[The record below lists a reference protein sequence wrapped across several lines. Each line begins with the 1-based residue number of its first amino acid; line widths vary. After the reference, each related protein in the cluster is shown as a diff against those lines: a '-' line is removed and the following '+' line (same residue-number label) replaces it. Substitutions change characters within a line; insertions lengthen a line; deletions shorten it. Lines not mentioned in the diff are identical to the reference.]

1 MRLTSLTLATLT
13 FMSGTAAYA
22 QSTGSVTGTVKDHAG
37 ETIPE
42 AVVTVIGRAE
52 KVASDEEGHYALS
65 LPPGNYQLR
74 IQADLHKPARVKNV
88 RVVLGKVAQI
98 DVTLDADEAA
108 VEEVTAVEAEVERS
122 SAATQLFLRKNAAQA
137 SDSIGA
143 QDIAKAPDRNAAD
156 AVKRVVGTTVV
167 DGRYIFIRGLGD
179 RYTNSLL
186 NGSPL
191 PSPEPD
197 RQAVPLDMFPT
208 LVISDL
214 TVSKTFVP
222 DMPGDFTGGSLDIH
236 TRDMPNKL
244 LFQGTLGAGFN
255 TLSTFSNRLSYPGG
269 GADWLGIDDGNRRLP
284 AEVPPQKVTRF
295 TPDNQLNPNLTN
307 VGRAINR
314 DMESDRAFSFPHGT
328 GSFVVG
334 NSWKLG
340 KDQKHVIGT
349 MGGFTYTRRFNRRMD
364 EIIRTYGA
372 PQPGR
377 GDELTRFNDY
387 RAETGI
393 DTVTWS
399 GLGTVSYGYGTDHK
413 IALTGLYSRNAE
425 KEARF
430 ITGFNDEQSNDV
442 RDERLRF
449 VNRAM
454 MYGQLRGDHRFPSL
468 NSGELTWNALW
479 ARATLDD
486 PQLRET
492 VYMRSEDGSFSFR
505 ESTQSGQHF
514 FAAQGET
521 TRSVGVNWTQP
532 ISKFTQAEKEKVVKL
547 KAGSLITLRGRSFN
561 ARRFRFTANDRVDQN
576 VFKQRPN
583 ELFRDENVGT
593 EFNNNPLELEE
604 WTNPTDAYA
613 AQYNV
618 YAGYLMSDV
627 PITSRLRFVAGE
639 RIEASRQ
646 IIQSFDPFGSTTQNV
661 ESKLNRTDL
670 LPSGNIIFKVNDD
683 SNLRFSATRTVARPQ
698 LRELA
703 PFVFTE
709 FFGAREILGNPELDR
724 TRIVNL
730 DARYELF
737 PRAGEVIAISVFH
750 KDFEKPIEQ
759 VILPTSRGVISYQN
773 AKGAVNTG
781 LEAEARKSLDF
792 AGQALKDFSLLGNV
806 TVVYSRVDLD
816 QSQIGVQTS
825 QSRPLAGQSP
835 FVINMALDWNK
846 ESWKSRARILY
857 NVSGPRIASVG
868 SMGLPD
874 IYEQPRHLVDLSYA
888 QGIGQSWDVKATI
901 ENVLDAPV
909 RFTQGE
915 DGRFLTNRYN
925 VGSTAWVSV
934 TYSLQ

>member
-1 MRLTSLTLATLT
+1 
-13 FMSGTAAYA
+13 
-22 QSTGSVTGTVKDHAG
+22 
-37 ETIPE
+37 
-42 AVVTVIGRAE
+42 
-52 KVASDEEGHYALS
+52 
-65 LPPGNYQLR
+65 
-74 IQADLHKPARVKNV
+74 
-88 RVVLGKVAQI
+88 
-98 DVTLDADEAA
+98 
-108 VEEVTAVEAEVERS
+108 
-122 SAATQLFLRKNAAQA
+122 
-137 SDSIGA
+137 
-143 QDIAKAPDRNAAD
+143 
-156 AVKRVVGTTVV
+156 
-167 DGRYIFIRGLGD
+167 
-179 RYTNSLL
+179 
-186 NGSPL
+186 
-191 PSPEPD
+191 
-197 RQAVPLDMFPT
+197 
-208 LVISDL
+208 
-214 TVSKTFVP
+214 
-222 DMPGDFTGGSLDIH
+222 
-236 TRDMPNKL
+236 
-244 LFQGTLGAGFN
+244 
-255 TLSTFSNRLSYPGG
+255 
-269 GADWLGIDDGNRRLP
+269 
-284 AEVPPQKVTRF
+284 
-295 TPDNQLNPNLTN
+295 
-307 VGRAINR
+307 
-314 DMESDRAFSFPHGT
+314 
-328 GSFVVG
+328 
-334 NSWKLG
+334 
-340 KDQKHVIGT
+340 